1 MLSCKSHYHGIAK
14 LKGVYALSA
23 MAVVRS
29 MVITAGETK
38 FSQCTPPSSTF
49 VLNMKPSLIRVFG
62 ALLILGSSFP
72 AFVHA
77 EVATQRIP
85 VVISGGHETDPRDHG
100 RPVVLV
106 AGGLGVTPEV
116 FRQTFSGV
124 RPVAPG
130 SYPDQGRA
138 QQNKSV
144 LLASLSR
151 YGVTNER
158 LDKVSDYYRYQ
169 PGTGRLWPTKP
180 ASIIAKVKSGEVIS
194 FEVID
199 GGSGYTSV
207 PSLSVAGAKCPPV
220 TVRLRYVEDLRS
232 NGSIGSVTIR

>member
-1 MLSCKSHYHGIAK
+1 
-14 LKGVYALSA
+14 
-23 MAVVRS
+23 
-29 MVITAGETK
+29 
-38 FSQCTPPSSTF
+38 
-49 VLNMKPSLIRVFG
+49 MKPSLGRCFG
-62 ALLILGSSFP
+62 ALQILCTILP
-72 AFVHA
+72 AFALA
-77 EVATQRIP
+77 EEAPQRIP

-100 RPVVLV
+100 RPVALV

-124 RPVAPG
+124 HPVAPG

-138 QQNKSV
+138 RENKSV

-180 ASIIAKVKSGEVIS
+180 ASIIALVKNGEVIS

-199 GGSGYTSV
+199 GGSGYTSI
-207 PSLSVAGAKCPPV
+207 PSLSVPGVKCPPV
-220 TVRLRYVEDLRS
+220 TVRLQFGTDLRS

>member
-1 MLSCKSHYHGIAK
+1 MKSGA
-14 LKGVYALSA
+14 
-23 MAVVRS
+23 
-29 MVITAGETK
+29 T
-38 FSQCTPPSSTF
+38 
-49 VLNMKPSLIRVFG
+49 PSLG
-62 ALLILGSSFP
+62 LALILFLALP
-72 AFVHA
+72 AFALA
-77 EVATQRIP
+77 EAVPLRIP

-124 RPVAPG
+124 HPVAPG

-144 LLASLSR
+144 LLATLSR

-158 LDKVSDYYRYQ
+158 LDTVSDYYRYQ

-180 ASIIAKVKSGEVIS
+180 ASIVALVKNGVVNS
-194 FEVID
+194 FEVIE
-199 GGSGYTSV
+199 GGSGYTST
-207 PSLSVAGAKCPPV
+207 PSLSVPGAKCPPV
-220 TVRLRYVEDLRS
+220 AVRLRYGKDLRS
-232 NGSIGSVTIR
+232 NGSIESVTIR

>member
-1 MLSCKSHYHGIAK
+1 MT
-14 LKGVYALSA
+14 VW
-23 MAVVRS
+23 V
-29 MVITAGETK
+29 TK
-38 FSQCTPPSSTF
+38 FSQYAPPSSTF
-49 VLNMKPSLIRVFG
+49 VLNMKPSLIRGFG
-62 ALLILGSSFP
+62 AVLILCTSFP
-72 AFVHA
+72 AFLLA
-77 EVATQRIP
+77 EAATQRIP

-130 SYPDQGRA
+130 SYPDQARA

-144 LLASLSR
+144 LLATLSR

-158 LDKVSDYYRYQ
+158 LDTVSDYYRYQ

-180 ASIIAKVKSGEVIS
+180 ASIIATVKNGEVIS

-199 GGSGYTSV
+199 GGSGYTSI

-220 TVRLRYVEDLRS
+220 TVHLQYGQDLRS